1 MSSKAAK
8 LGASASFNHAAPAVS
23 ARRAAIA
30 AATEAPTSTAPTT
43 APKLPLRLISEN
55 PENPR
60 EDLGDVSDLAQSM
73 LEIGL
78 VNAITLVTVDAY
90 LADRPDHLGKLKDG
104 ARYVV
109 VDGHRRFA
117 AAHEAGLQ
125 EIKYTVDDAFATSDD
140 KLLEAAFV
148 ANVHRSNMTE
158 LEEAN
163 ALNKLV
169 TFYGSQR
176 KAAQRLG
183 ISQGFI
189 SQRLSLLH
197 LDPALQADLEAGERK
212 VEHVRGLGKLPPQQQ
227 RVEADRRAAEA
238 SQKAQQRKVQVADA
252 APQERPGSDNAVITQ
267 QPEPPAAEG
276 DNAVITEQET
286 PEQAHHDAVSIPD
299 HGGQQPAA
307 PSVAV
312 HESPSPVSRKEPAA
326 PSPDLPWQ
334 DVDAIAGLI
343 CDHMGS
349 DDIRQLTKKL
359 WAVHP
364 G

>member
-8 LGASASFNHAAPAVS
+8 LGASASFSHAAPAVS

-30 AATEAPTSTAPTT
+30 AATEAPTSTPTPA
-43 APKLPLRLISEN
+43 APKLPLKLISEN

-60 EDLGDVSDLAQSM
+60 EELGDVSDLAQSM
-73 LEIGL
+73 LEVGL

-90 LADRPDHLGKLKDG
+90 LAERPDNLGKLKDG

-117 AAHEAGLQ
+117 AAHEAGLT
-125 EIKYTVDDAFATSDD
+125 EIKYTVDDAFATSDE

-148 ANVHRSNMTE
+148 ANVHRANMTE

-183 ISQGFI
+183 VSQGFI

-227 RVEADRRAAEA
+227 RAEADRRAAEA
-238 SQKAQQRKVQVADA
+238 PKKAQQRKLQVAEA
-252 APQERPGSDNAVITQ
+252 VPQKRPGSDNAVITQ
-267 QPEPPAAEG
+267 QPEQPTTDG
-276 DNAVITEQET
+276 DNAVITEQ
-286 PEQAHHDAVSIPD
+286 DASGQGHREVASSLD
-299 HGGQQPAA
+299 HGSQQPAA
-307 PSVAV
+307 PVA
-312 HESPSPVSRKEPAA
+312 PVRENLTSEQEPTSA
-326 PSPDLPWQ
+326 SPDLPWQ
-334 DVDAIAGLI
+334 DVDAMAALI
-343 CDHMGS
+343 CHHMDTDHVK
-349 DDIRQLTKKL
+349 QLTRKL
-359 WAVHP
+359 WALQP
-364 G
+364 D

>member
-8 LGASASFNHAAPAVS
+8 LGASASFSHAAPAVS

-30 AATEAPTSTAPTT
+30 AATEAPTSTTT
-43 APKLPLRLISEN
+43 PAAPKVPLKLISEN
-55 PENPR
+55 PKNPR
-60 EDLGDVSDLAQSM
+60 EELGDVSHLAQSM
-73 LEIGL
+73 LEVGL

-90 LADRPDHLGKLKDG
+90 LAERPDHLGKLKEG

-125 EIKYTVDDAFATSDD
+125 EIKYTVDDAFATSDE

-148 ANVHRSNMTE
+148 ANVHRENMAE

-163 ALNKLV
+163 ALNRLV

-183 ISQGFI
+183 ISQAFI

-197 LDPALQADLEAGERK
+197 LDPALQAELEAGERK
-212 VEHVRGLGKLPPQQQ
+212 VEHVRGLSKLPPQQQ
-227 RVEADRRAAEA
+227 RAEADRRAAEA
-238 SQKAQQRKVQVADA
+238 SEKAQQRKLQVAEA
-252 APQERPGSDNAVITQ
+252 APQKRPGSDNAVITQ
-267 QPEPPAAEG
+267 GPEGPAVASDNGVIAEPE
-276 DNAVITEQET
+276 ASEQGHREV
-286 PEQAHHDAVSIPD
+286 ASSPD
-299 HGGQQPAA
+299 HGDRLPASP
-307 PSVAV
+307 PSMQ
-312 HESPSPVSRKEPAA
+312 ENPRPEQKPSSA
-326 PSPDLPWQ
+326 SSDLPWH
-334 DVDAIAGLI
+334 DVDEMASLI
-343 CDHMGS
+343 CQHMDAGH
-349 DDIRQLTKKL
+349 IKRLTRKL

-364 G
+364 D